1 MTRYIVHR
9 LLQGVVLLCMVATI
23 VFFLGRLTGNPVD
36 LMLPED
42 ATAEDRVAMIKALGL
57 DGPLY
62 QQFFIFAG
70 NALHGDLGNS
80 IRMRE
85 PAVDAF
91 FSRLPNTLALIPW
104 AILLAMGVGIPLGV
118 LASLNRGNIIDRA
131 AGTIAVLGIAIPG
144 FWLGILLIFIF
155 SVELGWLPS
164 GRMGGP
170 EHYVLPVITL
180 GAFLIAGFM
189 RLVRSSMLEVMDSE
203 YVKLARIKGLSERV
217 VIWKHCL
224 RNALIPV
231 LTLWGVFIGN
241 LITGAIITETV
252 FAWPGIGRLTYEA
265 VIFHHPQI
273 DFDPEHQS
281 GRGHL
286 VCVCRPAHSACVEDQ
301 IMRRVPWIPICIIS
315 TMIFMAVFA
324 PLLAP
329 WSPIDQ
335 TLPDKLLPPF
345 WVEGGSMKY
354 ILGTDAFGRDI
365 LSRLIYGARVSL
377 IVAVLALT
385 AGGGTGLTIGIVAG
399 YFGGTVDNL
408 LMRLV
413 DAAFTFPAILFA
425 LLLAVTMGQGLPTLI
440 TAISLL
446 LWASFARVIRGEVLA
461 LKQRDFVALARVRGC
476 SSIRIM
482 LTHILPNVLNTFM
495 VLVTLNI
502 GVVIIAEASLS
513 FLGAGIPPPTPTWGL
528 MISEGRGRIADAWW
542 VSIIPGIA
550 ITLLVLSV
558 NLFGDWLR
566 DRMDPRLRQL

>member
-170 EHYVLPVITL
+170 DHYVLPVITL

-203 YVKLARIKGLSERV
+203 YVKLARIKGLSEWV

-224 RNALIPV
+224 RNALVPV

-265 VIFHHPQI
+265 VIFR
-273 DFDPEHQS
+273 DF
-281 GRGHL
+281 
-286 VCVCRPAHSACVEDQ
+286 
-301 IMRRVPWIPICIIS
+301 
-315 TMIFMAVFA
+315 
-324 PLLAP
+324 PLLQAV
-329 WSPIDQ
+329 I
-335 TLPDKLLPPF
+335 
-345 WVEGGSMKY
+345 
-354 ILGTDAFGRDI
+354 ILKSILILSINLVVDI
-365 LSRLIYGARVSL
+365 LYAYV
-377 IVAVLALT
+377 
-385 AGGGTGLTIGIVAG
+385 
-399 YFGGTVDNL
+399 
-408 LMRLV
+408 
-413 DAAFTFPAILFA
+413 
-425 LLLAVTMGQGLPTLI
+425 
-440 TAISLL
+440 
-446 LWASFARVIRGEVLA
+446 
-461 LKQRDFVALARVRGC
+461 
-476 SSIRIM
+476 
-482 LTHILPNVLNTFM
+482 
-495 VLVTLNI
+495 
-502 GVVIIAEASLS
+502 
-513 FLGAGIPPPTPTWGL
+513 
-528 MISEGRGRIADAWW
+528 
-542 VSIIPGIA
+542 
-550 ITLLVLSV
+550 
-558 NLFGDWLR
+558 
-566 DRMDPRLRQL
+566 DPRIRLA

>member
-265 VIFHHPQI
+265 VIFR
-273 DFDPEHQS
+273 DF
-281 GRGHL
+281 
-286 VCVCRPAHSACVEDQ
+286 
-301 IMRRVPWIPICIIS
+301 
-315 TMIFMAVFA
+315 
-324 PLLAP
+324 PLLQA
-329 WSPIDQ
+329 II
-335 TLPDKLLPPF
+335 
-345 WVEGGSMKY
+345 
-354 ILGTDAFGRDI
+354 ILKSILILSINLVVDI
-365 LSRLIYGARVSL
+365 LYAYV
-377 IVAVLALT
+377 
-385 AGGGTGLTIGIVAG
+385 
-399 YFGGTVDNL
+399 
-408 LMRLV
+408 
-413 DAAFTFPAILFA
+413 
-425 LLLAVTMGQGLPTLI
+425 
-440 TAISLL
+440 
-446 LWASFARVIRGEVLA
+446 
-461 LKQRDFVALARVRGC
+461 
-476 SSIRIM
+476 
-482 LTHILPNVLNTFM
+482 
-495 VLVTLNI
+495 
-502 GVVIIAEASLS
+502 
-513 FLGAGIPPPTPTWGL
+513 
-528 MISEGRGRIADAWW
+528 
-542 VSIIPGIA
+542 
-550 ITLLVLSV
+550 
-558 NLFGDWLR
+558 
-566 DRMDPRLRQL
+566 DPRIRLA